1 MGRIDPGWQLGSSRR
16 HSDAWCETATMPI
29 SDHQPA
35 AQARSFGAAA
45 VQYDKG
51 RPSYPEVAVD
61 WLLPV
66 GARTVLDLGA
76 GTGKLTQRLVARG
89 LAVVAVEP
97 SERMRDQ
104 LTHALPEV
112 RALAGS
118 AEQIPLPDGAVDV
131 VLVAQAWH
139 WVAVDEAVPEVA
151 RVLGRRGRLG
161 LVWNERDEREDWV
174 AQLGQIMH
182 RGVEQDMDTTAP
194 RIGAPFGPVERFD
207 VEWTYHLTPQ
217 DLLDLVA
224 SRSYVITLPADE
236 RHDLLARVGHL
247 IDTHPSLAGVQ
258 QIQLPYIARCSRAS
272 LICAEPLKDGTHV
285 GADRTLMT
293 VIER

>member
-1 MGRIDPGWQLGSSRR
+1 MS
-16 HSDAWCETATMPI
+16 I
-29 SDHQPA
+29 SDHEHA
-35 AQARSFGAAA
+35 VQARSFGAAA
-45 VQYDKG
+45 HQYDTS

-89 LAVVAVEP
+89 LDVVAVEP
-97 SERMRDQ
+97 SHEMREE
-104 LTHALPEV
+104 LTRVLPAV
-112 RALAGS
+112 RVLAGS
-118 AEQIPLPDGAVDV
+118 AEQIPLPDRSVDV

-139 WVAVDEAVPEVA
+139 WVDVDEAVPEVA
-151 RVLGRRGRLG
+151 RVLTPGGRLG
-161 LVWNERDEREDWV
+161 RVWNIRDEREDWV
-174 AQLGQIMH
+174 AQLGRLMH
-182 RGVEQDMDTTAP
+182 QGIEQDMATTNP

-207 VEWTYHLTPQ
+207 VEWTHHLTPR

-247 IDTHPSLAGVQ
+247 IDTPFARRRAAHSTALHRTMLPSEPDVSRATKTQRTSAPTAPWRQPSGACGVGAEHSPSLRLAVRPLG
-258 QIQLPYIARCSRAS
+258 ARR
-272 LICAEPLKDGTHV
+272 
-285 GADRTLMT
+285 
-293 VIER
+293 